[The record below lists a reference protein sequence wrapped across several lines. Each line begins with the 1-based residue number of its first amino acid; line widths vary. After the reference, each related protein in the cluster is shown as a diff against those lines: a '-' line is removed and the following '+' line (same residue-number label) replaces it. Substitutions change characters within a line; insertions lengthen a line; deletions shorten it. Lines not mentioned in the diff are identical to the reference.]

1 MITGTFGRA
10 AFTFGSI
17 SSPLMPGMLMSDR
30 IRTSMGSANR
40 PRALQRLWRR
50 RRKLHDKTPA
60 ANVAAELLAKQVF
73 DVGFVIDH
81 QNIDAQCLPPFI
93 RLCRHDARQ
102 RNDKFRE

>member
-30 IRTSMGSANR
+30 IRISMGSAIVFARSN
-40 PRALQRLWRR
+40 ASGA
-50 RRKLHDKTPA
+50 DVA
-60 ANVAAELLAKQVF
+60 NSNVAAELLAKQVF

-81 QNIDAQCLPPFI
+81 KDIGAQFLCPCFCL
-93 RLCRHDARQ
+93 LRHDTRQ
-102 RNDKFRE
+102 RNNEFCKY